1 MENLHR
7 LRRRTLPIL
16 PIVLIL
22 LFGAMLWFGSSYAQ
36 AADRPL
42 DLQQTIPTPLPTA
55 PEPTAVPPTP
65 IPPRPNDEKA
75 DQEQEKA
82 EESPAP
88 AESQPEIPAA
98 PQITT
103 TTLLSATVLS
113 PRINM
118 RQGPGS
124 NFAVIGNLIVG
135 TQGTV
140 LGTDASRT
148 WFNLCC
154 LPGTETTGWV
164 SASLVAVEG
173 TAEELAALP
182 VIEHE
187 TMAETSSAVVTAE
200 RSAPAA
206 AEATPA
212 AAEEA
217 AAEATPAAAEE
228 AAAEATPAA
237 AEEAAAEATPAAA
250 EEAAAEA
257 TPAAAE
263 EAAAEA
269 TPAAAEEA
277 AAEATPAAAEEA
289 AAEATPAAAEEAA
302 AGATP
307 AAAEEA
313 AAEIAPATLPTTG
326 VNLGG
331 AATLPV
337 VVFLLALLAV
347 GGFVSRRRA

>member
-1 MENLHR
+1 MANLRR

-16 PIVLIL
+16 PTVLGL
-22 LFGAMLWFGSSYAQ
+22 LFGAMLWFGSSYAL

-65 IPPRPNDEKA
+65 IPPRPNDENN
-75 DQEQEKA
+75 DQEQDNNA
-82 EESPAP
+82 EENSAP
-88 AESQPEIPAA
+88 AESQPEISAV

-103 TTLLSATVLS
+103 TTLLSATVLA
-113 PRINM
+113 PRINV
-118 RQGPGS
+118 RQGPGP
-124 NFAVIGNLIVG
+124 NFAVIGNLVAD

-140 LGTDASRT
+140 LGTNASRT
-148 WFNLCC
+148 WLNLCC

-182 VIEHE
+182 VVEPE
-187 TMAETSSAVVTAE
+187 TSAETSVTAE
-200 RSAPAA
+200 RSAP
-206 AEATPA
+206 
-212 AAEEA
+212 
-217 AAEATPAAAEE
+217 
-228 AAAEATPAA
+228 
-237 AEEAAAEATPAAA
+237 
-250 EEAAAEA
+250 
-257 TPAAAE
+257 
-263 EAAAEA
+263 
-269 TPAAAEEA
+269 
-277 AAEATPAAAEEA
+277 

-331 AATLPV
+331 ATTLPV

-347 GGFVSRRRA
+347 GGFVSRRRS

>member
-1 MENLHR
+1 MANLRR

-16 PIVLIL
+16 PTVLGL
-22 LFGAMLWFGSSYAQ
+22 LFGAMLWFGSSYAL

-65 IPPRPNDEKA
+65 IPPRPNDENN
-75 DQEQEKA
+75 DQEQDNNA
-82 EESPAP
+82 EENSAP
-88 AESQPEIPAA
+88 AESQPETPAV

-103 TTLLSATVLS
+103 TTLLSATVLA
-113 PRINM
+113 PRINV
-118 RQGPGS
+118 RQGPGP
-124 NFAVIGNLIVG
+124 NFAVIGNLVAD

-140 LGTDASRT
+140 LGTNASRT
-148 WFNLCC
+148 WLNLCC

-182 VIEHE
+182 VVEPE
-187 TMAETSSAVVTAE
+187 TSAETSSAVVTAE

-206 AEATPA
+206 EATPA

-217 AAEATPAAAEE
+217 AAE
-228 AAAEATPAA
+228 
-237 AEEAAAEATPAAA
+237 
-250 EEAAAEA
+250 
-257 TPAAAE
+257 
-263 EAAAEA
+263 
-269 TPAAAEEA
+269 
-277 AAEATPAAAEEA
+277 
-289 AAEATPAAAEEAA
+289 
-302 AGATP
+302 ATP

-331 AATLPV
+331 ATTLPV

-347 GGFVSRRRA
+347 GGFVSRRRS